1 MPEEEIEIG
10 KKRKRDMKVRGIL
23 YIVFMVCLMAGCQDD
38 FEEGFSGE
46 GGMTEGMVTFRFGVE
61 NAAEIYTRS
70 NAEAEEAIE
79 NVLLVVTDE
88 NDVITKR
95 AYFESLTGG
104 NSVRMY
110 LSGDDAT
117 VYAFCNLP
125 EEQTEYDDDGNPISV
140 EGVKSELLDEDKTT
154 TLQDLQAIVL
164 TIETEDGANA
174 SSGFVMSGYYAP
186 LKDASSNF
194 SETYTI
200 EVARLAAKL
209 EFTINFLPEN
219 ADDEFVVTGLYMFNI
234 PTGSMLLP
242 ADDQTDDWNPSTKD
256 YVNSTTITEPL
267 YFESTAVQY
276 SSHQDEEGKGY
287 RIDYEQ
293 TGEKGYKATFYQFEN
308 RKGAVYN
315 EGEKDAT
322 KPCKPWTETKD
333 GWSVTDTYVQNG
345 EEQSVKKDWSNLSSL
360 VEQTEGLVDGG
371 YYTDLYQEYRQINK
385 RVLANCFDWVGDGYS
400 YDPKPTETGF
410 PNASYL
416 AIKGVYTDET
426 GASEVTY
433 YVYLGSDNFADF
445 NVKRNHHYYYKVR
458 IYAADRYDTRVFAEP
473 QGNLAIYYDNAIL
486 DAHFNVLQ
494 TLLYSQTNWTARVED
509 PDKTPWLEISTSPS
523 YKPRKAGDTNP
534 KSDVAQFSLSGGGG
548 LNYIY
553 VHTDEFIPKINSPRE
568 NPWYATTP
576 DLGDGDRVNMGVKT
590 RKGKI
595 VIESATAEPVYI
607 NVEQYAAQMVIL
619 YIKHDVN
626 NLMKEVR
633 DTFYIEQVMEKKN
646 MAWGFEKYW
655 SLDLDQLISKGQWDG
670 LKNTRELYHM
680 ALWGAESDVK
690 AYYPDGIPSDIA
702 LGYALGKNR
711 DRNGNG
717 KIDAEEIVWYLPAA
731 NELQAIYGH
740 TRPFDFNN
748 EDDFYMEYENAR
760 SVYLPYEFG
769 GPFHSSTPSAS
780 DAYGITSGFTYFVN
794 MYNGEK
800 SIGERS
806 RYYNVI
812 CARRHN
818 AWKGD
823 NDGEVNGDMD
833 VDDEW
838 GDGNEVVVPR

>member
-1 MPEEEIEIG
+1 
-10 KKRKRDMKVRGIL
+10 MKVRGIL

-70 NAEAEEAIE
+70 TTEAEEAIE
-79 NVLLVVTDE
+79 NVLLVVTDA
-88 NDVITKR
+88 DDKVTKK
-95 AYFESLTGG
+95 AYFESLNGG

-110 LSGDDAT
+110 LSAADET

-125 EEQTEYDDDGNPISV
+125 EETRTEIQTEIEDATDADPYTLAKLQ
-140 EGVKSELLDEDKTT
+140 EKSM
-154 TLQDLQAIVL
+154 
-164 TIETEDGANA
+164 TIQTEDGANP

-186 LKDASSNF
+186 LKDASGNF

-333 GWSVTDTYVQNG
+333 DWSVTDTYVQNG
-345 EEQSVKKDWSNLSSL
+345 KEQSVKKDWSNLSSL
-360 VEQTEGLVDGG
+360 VGQTEGLVDGG

-509 PDKTPWLEISTSPS
+509 PDETPWLEISTSPS

-553 VHTDEFIPKINSPRE
+553 VHTDEFIPKIENPQQ
-568 NPWYATTP
+568 NPWYTTP
-576 DLGDGDRVNMGVKT
+576 GYAGPGDRVHMGVKT

-595 VIESATAEPVYI
+595 VIESATAEPVYVD
-607 NVEQYAAQMVIL
+607 VEQYAAQMVVL

-680 ALWGAESDVK
+680 ALWDDESDVK

-740 TRPFDFNN
+740 TRPLDP
-748 EDDFYMEYENAR
+748 DDAGDFYMEWQNR
-760 SVYLPYEFG
+760 KTVYLPYEFG
-769 GPFHSSTPSAS
+769 GPFHSSTPSSS
-780 DAYGITSGFTYFVN
+780 DAYGITSGFSYFVN

-800 SIGERS
+800 EIGQRS

-823 NDGEVNGDMD
+823 HEGEVNGDID

>member
-23 YIVFMVCLMAGCQDD
+23 YIVFMVCLLAGCQDD

-70 NAEAEEAIE
+70 EATEAEEAIE
-79 NVLLVVTDE
+79 NVLLVVTDA
-88 NDVITKR
+88 DDKVTKN
-95 AYFESLTGG
+95 AYFESLNGG

-110 LSGDDAT
+110 LSAADET
-117 VYAFCNLP
+117 VYAFCNIPLDRTD
-125 EEQTEYDDDGNPISV
+125 ENNQPISV
-140 EGVKSELLDEDKTT
+140 KQALLDADNLTE
-154 TLQDLQAIVL
+154 LQAVSM
-164 TIETEDGANA
+164 TIETEDGANP

-186 LKDASSNF
+186 LKDASGNF

-209 EFTINFLPEN
+209 EFKVYFMP
-219 ADDEFVVTGLYMFNI
+219 DESTDKFAITGMYMYNI
-234 PTGSMLLP
+234 PKGSYLLGRGYEQVGEDEQELN
-242 ADDQTDDWNPSTKD
+242 AGDDYTTNTTDGYFNDDDTK
-256 YVNSTTITEPL
+256 
-267 YFESTAVQY
+267 A
-276 SSHQDEEGKGY
+276 GY
-287 RIDYEQ
+287 RIDYEPQ
-293 TGEKGYKATFYQFEN
+293 TDDGGKEYNYATFYQFEN
-308 RKGAVYN
+308 RRGAVYDDYN
-315 EGEKDAT
+315 GST
-322 KPCKPWTETKD
+322 GGNNWTGSRDWTLDD
-333 GWSVTDTYVQNG
+333 GNTTWND
-345 EEQSVKKDWSNLSSL
+345 LSSL
-360 VEQTEGLVDGG
+360 KGVSGGTDDKHYEGK
-371 YYTDLYQEYRQINK
+371 DLFMMYRQINK
-385 RVLANCFDWVGDGYS
+385 RMLAHYFERDQHYTD
-400 YDPKPTETGF
+400 TQTGF
-410 PNASYL
+410 PGASYL
-416 AIKGVYTDET
+416 VIEGVYQRVNAVEEYE
-426 GASEVTY
+426 ASKVRY
-433 YVYLGSDNFADF
+433 YVYLGKDNYADF
-445 NVKRNHHYYYKVR
+445 NVKRNHNYIYDIR
-458 IYAADRYDTRVFAEP
+458 IYTEDKYDTRVYSEA

-494 TLLYSQTNWTARVED
+494 TLLYSQTNWTARVVD
-509 PDKTPWLEISTSPS
+509 PDETPWLEISTSPS

-576 DLGDGDRVNMGVKT
+576 ILGDGDRVHMGVKT
-590 RKGKI
+590 RKGRI

-607 NVEQYAAQMVIL
+607 DVEQYAAQMVVL

-655 SLDLDQLISKGQWDG
+655 SLGLDQLISKGQWDG

-680 ALWGAESDVK
+680 ALWDDESDVK

-702 LGYALGKNR
+702 LGYAIGKNR

-748 EDDFYMEYENAR
+748 EDDFYMDYENAR

-769 GPFHSSTPSAS
+769 GPFHSSTPSSS
-780 DAYGITSGFTYFVN
+780 DAYGITSGFSYFVN

-800 SIGERS
+800 EIGQRS

-823 NDGEVNGDMD
+823 NDGEVNGDID

>member
-1 MPEEEIEIG
+1 
-10 KKRKRDMKVRGIL
+10 MKVRGIL
-23 YIVFMVCLMAGCQDD
+23 YILFMVCLMAGCQDD

-70 NAEAEEAIE
+70 ATEAEEAIE
-79 NVLLVVTDE
+79 NVLLVVTDASG
-88 NDVITKR
+88 NVVKN
-95 AYFESLTGG
+95 AYFESLSGG

-110 LSGDDAT
+110 LSAADET

-125 EEQTEYDDDGNPISV
+125 EETRTEIQTEIEDATDADPYTLAKLQ
-140 EGVKSELLDEDKTT
+140 EKSM
-154 TLQDLQAIVL
+154 
-164 TIETEDGANA
+164 TIQTEDGANP

-186 LKDASSNF
+186 LKDASGNF

-219 ADDEFVVTGLYMFNI
+219 TDDEFVVTGLYMFNI

-256 YVNSTTITEPL
+256 YVNSTTITDPL

-315 EGEKDAT
+315 EGEKDET

-333 GWSVTDTYVQNG
+333 DWSVTDTYVQNG
-345 EEQSVKKDWSNLSSL
+345 KEQSVKKDWSNLSSL
-360 VEQTEGLVDGG
+360 IGQKEGLVDVG
-371 YYTDLYQEYRQINK
+371 YYTDLYQKYRQINK
-385 RVLANCFDWVGDGYS
+385 RVLANCFDWQKSDLTGAPD
-400 YDPKPTETGF
+400 YDVPSDYKGF

-494 TLLYSQTNWTARVED
+494 TLLYSQTNWTARVVD

-553 VHTDEFIPKINSPRE
+553 VHTDEFIPKIENPQQ

-576 DLGDGDRVNMGVKT
+576 GLGPGDRVHMGVKT
-590 RKGKI
+590 RKGRI

-607 NVEQYAAQMVIL
+607 DVEQYAAQMVIL
-619 YIKHDVN
+619 HINYDIHT
-626 NLMKEVR
+626 MKEVL

-646 MAWGFEKYW
+646 MPWGFDNYW
-655 SLDLDQLISKGQWDG
+655 SYTTDDLIAAGQWDG
-670 LKNTRELYHM
+670 LANTRRLYDV
-680 ALWGAESDVK
+680 ALNGDGDKGVTPAPP
-690 AYYPDGIPSDIA
+690 AYEDGIPSDIA

-717 KIDAEEIVWYLPAA
+717 KIDYDEIVWYLPAV
-731 NELQAIYGH
+731 NEVQAIYGH
-740 TRPFDFNN
+740 TRPLDPD
-748 EDDFYMEYENAR
+748 EAGDFYMDWVNR
-760 SVYLPYEFG
+760 KTVYLPYEFG
-769 GPFHSSTPSAS
+769 GPFHTSSPSAG
-780 DAYGITSGFTYFVN
+780 DPNGITSGFTYFVN

-823 NDGEVNGDMD
+823 NDGEVNGDID

>member
-1 MPEEEIEIG
+1 
-10 KKRKRDMKVRGIL
+10 MKVRGIL
-23 YIVFMVCLMAGCQDD
+23 YILFMVCLMAGCQDD

-70 NAEAEEAIE
+70 VTEAEEAIE
-79 NVLLVVTDE
+79 NVLLVVMDANNE
-88 NDVITKR
+88 VTKN
-95 AYFESLTGG
+95 AYFESLSGG

-110 LSGDDAT
+110 LSAGTDKKI
-117 VYAFCNLP
+117 YAFCNIPLDRTD
-125 EEQTEYDDDGNPISV
+125 ENNNVISV
-140 EGVKSELLDEDKTT
+140 KQTLLDADNLTD
-154 TLQDLQAIVL
+154 LQDVSM

-174 SSGFVMSGYYAP
+174 SSGFVMSGDWDVPDSFTENA
-186 LKDASSNF
+186 
-194 SETYTI
+194 TYEI

-209 EFTINFLPEN
+209 EFKVYFMPDEET
-219 ADDEFVVTGLYMFNI
+219 DEFAITGMFMYNI
-234 PTGSMLLP
+234 PKGSLLLAQGYP
-242 ADDQTDDWNPSTKD
+242 DSQNAEAQELNAGTD
-256 YVNSTTITEPL
+256 YVKGTEGN
-267 YFESTAVQY
+267 YFNWGTEKN
-276 SSHQDEEGKGY
+276 DEAGY
-287 RIDYEQ
+287 RIDYEPQ
-293 TGEKGYKATFYQFEN
+293 TDGGGKEYNYATFYQFEN
-308 RKGAVYN
+308 RRGAVYDDYDSN
-315 EGEKDAT
+315 NGTCGENWTGPRDEATWTLDDGTTWNDLASLRGQKGANDDLHYSGKDLF
-322 KPCKPWTETKD
+322 E
-333 GWSVTDTYVQNG
+333 S
-345 EEQSVKKDWSNLSSL
+345 
-360 VEQTEGLVDGG
+360 
-371 YYTDLYQEYRQINK
+371 YRQINK
-385 RVLANCFDWVGDGYS
+385 RILAHCFDRKTAKGSAEYEADEAN
-400 YDPKPTETGF
+400 PGF
-410 PNASYL
+410 PGASYL
-416 AIKGVYTDET
+416 VIEGVYQRVNAVEEYE
-426 GASEVTY
+426 ASKVRY
-433 YVYLGSDNFADF
+433 YVYLGKDNYADF
-445 NVKRNHHYYYKVR
+445 NVKRNHNY
-458 IYAADRYDTRVFAEP
+458 IYDIKIYTEDKYDTRVYSEA
-473 QGNLAIYYDNAIL
+473 QGKLAIYYDNAIL

-494 TLLYSQTNWTARVED
+494 TLLYSQTNWTARVVD
-509 PDKTPWLEISTSPS
+509 PDETPWLEISTSPS

-576 DLGDGDRVNMGVKT
+576 ILGDGDRVHMGVKT

-595 VIESATAEPVYI
+595 VIESGTAEPVYI
-607 NVEQYAAQMVIL
+607 DVEQYAAQMVIL
-619 YIKHDVN
+619 HIRQDVN
-626 NLMKEVR
+626 NLLKEVL

-655 SLDLDQLISKGQWDG
+655 SLGLDQLISKGQWDG

-680 ALWGAESDVK
+680 ALWDDESDVK

-702 LGYALGKNR
+702 LGYAIGKNR

-740 TRPFDFNN
+740 TRPLDPD
-748 EDDFYMEYENAR
+748 EAGDFYMDWLNR
-760 SVYLPYEFG
+760 KTVYLPYEFG
-769 GPFHSSTPSAS
+769 GPFHSSTPSSS
-780 DAYGITSGFTYFVN
+780 DAYGITSGFSYFVN

-800 SIGERS
+800 EIGQRS

>member
-1 MPEEEIEIG
+1 
-10 KKRKRDMKVRGIL
+10 MKVRGIL
-23 YIVFMVCLMAGCQDD
+23 YILFMVCLMAGCQDD

-70 NAEAEEAIE
+70 YATDAEEAIE
-79 NVLLVVTDE
+79 NVLLVVTDASG
-88 NDVITKR
+88 NVVKN
-95 AYFESLTGG
+95 AYFESLSGG

-110 LSGDDAT
+110 LSAGTDEKI
-117 VYAFCNLP
+117 YAFCNIPLDRTD
-125 EEQTEYDDDGNPISV
+125 ENNQPISV
-140 EGVKSELLDEDKTT
+140 KQALLDADNLTE
-154 TLQDLQAIVL
+154 LQAVSM

-174 SSGFVMSGYYAP
+174 SSGFVMSGDWDVP
-186 LKDASSNF
+186 ASFDENA
-194 SETYTI
+194 TYEI

-209 EFTINFLPEN
+209 EFKVYFMPDEEK
-219 ADDEFVVTGLYMFNI
+219 DEFAITGMFMYNI
-234 PTGSMLLP
+234 PKGSLLLAQGYP
-242 ADDQTDDWNPSTKD
+242 DSQNAEAQELNAGTD
-256 YVNSTTITEPL
+256 YVKGAEGNYFNWGTEKN
-267 YFESTAVQY
+267 
-276 SSHQDEEGKGY
+276 DEAGY
-287 RIDYEQ
+287 RIDYEPQ
-293 TGEKGYKATFYQFEN
+293 TDGNDEYNYATFYQFEN
-308 RKGAVYN
+308 RRGAVYDDYN
-315 EGEKDAT
+315 ESTHDGGGN
-322 KPCKPWTETKD
+322 WTGSRDWTLDD
-333 GWSVTDTYVQNG
+333 GITTWND
-345 EEQSVKKDWSNLSSL
+345 LSSL
-360 VEQTEGLVDGG
+360 RGVTGG
-371 YYTDLYQEYRQINK
+371 TDDKHYNGKDLFMMYRQINK
-385 RVLANCFDWVGDGYS
+385 RMLAHYFERDQQNYS
-400 YDPKPTETGF
+400 DTHIGF
-410 PNASYL
+410 PGASYL
-416 AIKGVYTDET
+416 VIEGVYQRENAVREYE
-426 GASEVTY
+426 ASKVRY
-433 YVYLGSDNFADF
+433 YVYLGKDNYADF
-445 NVKRNHHYYYKVR
+445 NVKRNHNY
-458 IYAADRYDTRVFAEP
+458 IYEIKIYTEDQYDTRVYSKDA
-473 QGNLAIYYDNAIL
+473 GNLAIYYDNAIL

-494 TLLYSQTNWTARVED
+494 TLLYSQTNWTARVVD
-509 PDKTPWLEISTSPS
+509 PDETPWLEISTSPS

-534 KSDVAQFSLSGGGG
+534 KSDVAQFSLSGSGG

-553 VHTDEFIPKINSPRE
+553 VHTDEFIPKIENPQQ

-590 RKGKI
+590 RKGRI

-607 NVEQYAAQMVIL
+607 DVEQYAAQMVIL

-626 NLMKEVR
+626 NLMKEVL

-702 LGYALGKNR
+702 LGYVLGKNR

-748 EDDFYMEYENAR
+748 EDDFYMDYVNAR

-769 GPFHSSTPSAS
+769 GPFHSSTPSSS
-780 DAYGITSGFTYFVN
+780 DAYGITSGFSYFVN

-800 SIGERS
+800 EIGQRS

-833 VDDEW
+833 VDNEW

>member
-23 YIVFMVCLMAGCQDD
+23 YIVFMVCLLAGCQDD

-70 NAEAEEAIE
+70 EATEAEEAIE
-79 NVLLVVTDE
+79 NVLLVVTDA
-88 NDVITKR
+88 DDKVTKN
-95 AYFESLTGG
+95 AYFESLNGG

-110 LSGDDAT
+110 LSAADET
-117 VYAFCNLP
+117 VYAFCNIPLDRTD
-125 EEQTEYDDDGNPISV
+125 ENNQPISV
-140 EGVKSELLDEDKTT
+140 KQALLDADNLTE
-154 TLQDLQAIVL
+154 LQAVSM
-164 TIETEDGANA
+164 TIETEDGANP

-186 LKDASSNF
+186 LKDASGNF

-209 EFTINFLPEN
+209 EFKVYFMP
-219 ADDEFVVTGLYMFNI
+219 DESTDKFAITGMYMYNI
-234 PTGSMLLP
+234 PKGSYLLGRGYEQVGEDEQELN
-242 ADDQTDDWNPSTKD
+242 AGDDYTTNTTDGYFNDDDTK
-256 YVNSTTITEPL
+256 
-267 YFESTAVQY
+267 A
-276 SSHQDEEGKGY
+276 GY
-287 RIDYEQ
+287 RIDYEPQ
-293 TGEKGYKATFYQFEN
+293 TDDGGKEYNYATFYQFEN
-308 RKGAVYN
+308 RRGAVYDDYN
-315 EGEKDAT
+315 GST
-322 KPCKPWTETKD
+322 GGNNWTGSRDWTLDD
-333 GWSVTDTYVQNG
+333 GNTTWND
-345 EEQSVKKDWSNLSSL
+345 LSSL
-360 VEQTEGLVDGG
+360 KGVSGGTDDKHYEGK
-371 YYTDLYQEYRQINK
+371 DLFMMYRQINK
-385 RVLANCFDWVGDGYS
+385 RMLAHYFERDQHYTD
-400 YDPKPTETGF
+400 TQTGF
-410 PNASYL
+410 PGASYL
-416 AIKGVYTDET
+416 VIEGVYQRVNAVEEYE
-426 GASEVTY
+426 ASKVRY
-433 YVYLGSDNFADF
+433 YVYLGKDNYADF
-445 NVKRNHHYYYKVR
+445 NVKRNHNYIYDIR
-458 IYAADRYDTRVFAEP
+458 IYTEDKYDTRVYSEA

-494 TLLYSQTNWTARVED
+494 TLLYSQTNWTARVVD
-509 PDKTPWLEISTSPS
+509 PDETPWLEISTSPS

-576 DLGDGDRVNMGVKT
+576 ILGDGDRVHMGVKT
-590 RKGKI
+590 RKGRI

-607 NVEQYAAQMVIL
+607 DVEQYAAQMVVL

-655 SLDLDQLISKGQWDG
+655 SLGLDQLISKGQWNG

-680 ALWGAESDVK
+680 ALWDDESDVK

-702 LGYALGKNR
+702 LGYAIGKNR

-748 EDDFYMEYENAR
+748 EDDFYMDYENAR

-769 GPFHSSTPSAS
+769 GPFHSSTPSSS
-780 DAYGITSGFTYFVN
+780 DAYGITSGFSYFVN

-800 SIGERS
+800 EIGQRS

-823 NDGEVNGDMD
+823 NDGEVNGDID

>member
-1 MPEEEIEIG
+1 
-10 KKRKRDMKVRGIL
+10 MKVRGIL

-823 NDGEVNGDMD
+823 NDGEVNGDID

>member
-23 YIVFMVCLMAGCQDD
+23 YILFMVCLMAGCQDD

-70 NAEAEEAIE
+70 GETEAEEAIE
-79 NVLLVVTDE
+79 NVLLVVTDASD
-88 NDVITKR
+88 NILKR
-95 AYFESLTGG
+95 AYFESLTGD

-174 SSGFVMSGYYAP
+174 SSGFVMSGSAP
-186 LKDASSNF
+186 LKESGDF
-194 SETYTI
+194 QEIYTI

-209 EFTINFLPEN
+209 EFKVYFMPDEET
-219 ADDEFVVTGLYMFNI
+219 DEFAITGMFMYNI
-234 PTGSMLLP
+234 PKGSYLLGHGYEQQV
-242 ADDQTDDWNPSTKD
+242 AEDEQELNAGDDYTDAG
-256 YVNSTTITEPL
+256 
-267 YFESTAVQY
+267 YFNDDDA
-276 SSHQDEEGKGY
+276 KAGY
-287 RIDYEQ
+287 RIDYEPQ
-293 TGEKGYKATFYQFEN
+293 TDDSRKEYNYATFYQFEN
-308 RKGAVYN
+308 RRGAVYDDYN
-315 EGEKDAT
+315 NGTGGEN
-322 KPCKPWTETKD
+322 WTGSRDWTLDD
-333 GWSVTDTYVQNG
+333 GTTTWND
-345 EEQSVKKDWSNLSSL
+345 LSSL
-360 VEQTEGLVDGG
+360 RGVTGG
-371 YYTDLYQEYRQINK
+371 TDDKHYNGKDLFMMYRQINK
-385 RVLANCFDWVGDGYS
+385 RMLAHYFDRTSADGKDKYNANES
-400 YDPKPTETGF
+400 NPGF
-410 PNASYL
+410 PGASYL
-416 AIKGVYTDET
+416 VIEGVYQRVNAVEEYE
-426 GASEVTY
+426 ASKVRY
-433 YVYLGSDNFADF
+433 YVYLGKDNYADF
-445 NVKRNHHYYYKVR
+445 NVKRNHNY
-458 IYAADRYDTRVFAEP
+458 IYDIKIYTEDKYDTRVYSEA

-494 TLLYSQTNWTARVED
+494 TLLYSQTNWTARVVD

-568 NPWYATTP
+568 NPWYATKP
-576 DLGDGDRVNMGVKT
+576 DLGGGDRVNMGVKT

-595 VIESATAEPVYI
+595 VIESGTAEPVYI
-607 NVEQYAAQMVIL
+607 DVEQYAAQMVVLHIRQ
-619 YIKHDVN
+619 DVN
-626 NLMKEVR
+626 NLLKEVL

-655 SLDLDQLISKGQWDG
+655 SLGLDQLISKGQWDG

-680 ALWGAESDVK
+680 ALWDDESDVK

-702 LGYALGKNR
+702 LGYAIGKNR

-748 EDDFYMEYENAR
+748 EDDFYMDYENAR

-769 GPFHSSTPSAS
+769 GPFHSSTPSSS
-780 DAYGITSGFTYFVN
+780 DAYGITSGFSYFVN

-800 SIGERS
+800 EIGQRS

-823 NDGEVNGDMD
+823 HEGEVNGDID
-833 VDDEW
+833 VDNEW

>member
-1 MPEEEIEIG
+1 
-10 KKRKRDMKVRGIL
+10 MKVRGIL
-23 YIVFMVCLMAGCQDD
+23 YILFMVCLMAGCQDD

-70 NAEAEEAIE
+70 NATAEEAIE
-79 NVLLVVTDE
+79 NVLLVVMDASNT
-88 NDVITKR
+88 VTKN
-95 AYFESLTGG
+95 AYFESLSGG

-110 LSGDDAT
+110 LSAADET
-117 VYAFCNLP
+117 VYAFCNIPLDRTD
-125 EEQTEYDDDGNPISV
+125 ENNQPISV
-140 EGVKSELLDEDKTT
+140 KQALLDADNLTE
-154 TLQDLQAIVL
+154 LQAVSM

-174 SSGFVMSGYYAP
+174 SSGFVMSGDWDVPDSFAEN
-186 LKDASSNF
+186 A
-194 SETYTI
+194 TYEI

-209 EFTINFLPEN
+209 QFKVYFMPDEETDVFAITGMFMYNIPKGSYLLGHGYEQV
-219 ADDEFVVTGLYMFNI
+219 ADDEQELNAGDDYTTAGYFNN
-234 PTGSMLLP
+234 
-242 ADDQTDDWNPSTKD
+242 DDTK
-256 YVNSTTITEPL
+256 
-267 YFESTAVQY
+267 A
-276 SSHQDEEGKGY
+276 GY
-287 RIDYEQ
+287 RIDYEPQ
-293 TGEKGYKATFYQFEN
+293 TDNNGKEYNYATFYQFEN
-308 RKGAVYN
+308 RRGAVFDDYDSN
-315 EGEKDAT
+315 SGTGGENWTGPRDEAT
-322 KPCKPWTETKD
+322 WTLDD
-333 GWSVTDTYVQNG
+333 GTTTWND
-345 EEQSVKKDWSNLSSL
+345 LSSL
-360 VEQTEGLVDGG
+360 RGVTGGTDDKHYEGK
-371 YYTDLYQEYRQINK
+371 DLFMMYRQINK
-385 RVLANCFDWVGDGYS
+385 RMLAHYFDRTSAEGKEEYNANES
-400 YDPKPTETGF
+400 NPGF
-410 PNASYL
+410 PGASYL
-416 AIKGVYTDET
+416 VIEGVYQRVNAVEKYE
-426 GASEVTY
+426 ASKVRY
-433 YVYLGSDNFADF
+433 YVYLGKDNYADF
-445 NVKRNHHYYYKVR
+445 NVKRNHNY
-458 IYAADRYDTRVFAEP
+458 IYDIKIYTEDKYDTRVYSEV
-473 QGNLAIYYDNAIL
+473 QGKLAIYYDNAIL

-494 TLLYSQTNWTARVED
+494 TLLYSQTNWTARVVD
-509 PDKTPWLEISTSPS
+509 PDETPWLEISTSPS

-576 DLGDGDRVNMGVKT
+576 NLGGGDRVHMGVKT
-590 RKGKI
+590 RKGQI
-595 VIESATAEPVYI
+595 VIESGTAEPVYI
-607 NVEQYAAQMVIL
+607 DVEQYAAQMVIL
-619 YIKHDVN
+619 HIEQDVN
-626 NLMKEVR
+626 NLMKEVL

-655 SLDLDQLISKGQWDG
+655 SLGLDQLISKGQWDG

-680 ALWGAESDVK
+680 ALWDDESDVK
-690 AYYPDGIPSDIA
+690 ACYPDGIPSDIA
-702 LGYALGKNR
+702 LGYAIGKNR

-748 EDDFYMEYENAR
+748 EDDFYMDYVNAR

-780 DAYGITSGFTYFVN
+780 DAYGITSGFSYFVN

-800 SIGERS
+800 EIGQRS

-823 NDGEVNGDMD
+823 NNGEVNGDMD

>member
-1 MPEEEIEIG
+1 
-10 KKRKRDMKVRGIL
+10 MKVRGIL
-23 YIVFMVCLMAGCQDD
+23 YILFMVCLMAGCQDD

-70 NAEAEEAIE
+70 GETEAEEAIE
-79 NVLLVVTDE
+79 NVLLVVTDASD
-88 NDVITKR
+88 NILKR
-95 AYFESLTGG
+95 AYFESLTGD

-174 SSGFVMSGYYAP
+174 SSGFVMSGSAP
-186 LKDASSNF
+186 LKESGDF
-194 SETYTI
+194 QEIYTI

-209 EFTINFLPEN
+209 EFKVYFMPDEET
-219 ADDEFVVTGLYMFNI
+219 DEFAITGMFMYNI
-234 PTGSMLLP
+234 PKGSYLLGHGYEQQV
-242 ADDQTDDWNPSTKD
+242 AEDEQELNAGDDYTDAG
-256 YVNSTTITEPL
+256 
-267 YFESTAVQY
+267 YFNDDDA
-276 SSHQDEEGKGY
+276 KAGY
-287 RIDYEQ
+287 RIDYEPQ
-293 TGEKGYKATFYQFEN
+293 TDDSRKEYNYATFYQFEN
-308 RKGAVYN
+308 RRGAVYDDYN
-315 EGEKDAT
+315 NGTGGEN
-322 KPCKPWTETKD
+322 WTGSRDWTLDD
-333 GWSVTDTYVQNG
+333 GTTTWND
-345 EEQSVKKDWSNLSSL
+345 LSSL
-360 VEQTEGLVDGG
+360 RGVTGG
-371 YYTDLYQEYRQINK
+371 TDDKHYNGKDLFMMYRQINK
-385 RVLANCFDWVGDGYS
+385 RMLAHYFDRTSADGKDKYNANES
-400 YDPKPTETGF
+400 NPGF
-410 PNASYL
+410 PGASYL
-416 AIKGVYTDET
+416 VIEGVYQRVNAVGEYE
-426 GASEVTY
+426 ASKVRY
-433 YVYLGSDNFADF
+433 YVYLGKDNYADF
-445 NVKRNHHYYYKVR
+445 NVKRNHNY
-458 IYAADRYDTRVFAEP
+458 IYDIKIYTEDKYDTRVYSEA

-494 TLLYSQTNWTARVED
+494 TLLYSQTNWTARVVD
-509 PDKTPWLEISTSPS
+509 PDETPWLEISTSPS

-534 KSDVAQFSLSGGGG
+534 KSDVAQFSLSGDGG

-576 DLGDGDRVNMGVKT
+576 NLGGGDRVHMGVKT
-590 RKGKI
+590 RKGQI
-595 VIESATAEPVYI
+595 VIESGTAEPVYI
-607 NVEQYAAQMVIL
+607 DVEQYAAQMVIL
-619 YIKHDVN
+619 HIEQDVN
-626 NLMKEVR
+626 NLMKEVL

-655 SLDLDQLISKGQWDG
+655 SLGLDQLISKGQWDG

-680 ALWGAESDVK
+680 ALWDDESDVK

-748 EDDFYMEYENAR
+748 EDDFYMDYENAR

-780 DAYGITSGFTYFVN
+780 DAYGITSGFSYFVN

-800 SIGERS
+800 EIGQRS

-823 NDGEVNGDMD
+823 HEGEVNGDID

>member
-1 MPEEEIEIG
+1 
-10 KKRKRDMKVRGIL
+10 MKVRGIL
-23 YIVFMVCLMAGCQDD
+23 YILFMVCLMAGCQDD

-70 NAEAEEAIE
+70 GETEAEEAIE
-79 NVLLVVTDE
+79 NVLLVVTDASD
-88 NDVITKR
+88 NILKR
-95 AYFESLTGG
+95 AYFESLTGD

-174 SSGFVMSGYYAP
+174 SSGFVMSGSAP
-186 LKDASSNF
+186 LKESGDF
-194 SETYTI
+194 QEIYTI

-209 EFTINFLPEN
+209 EFKVYFMPDEET
-219 ADDEFVVTGLYMFNI
+219 DEFAITGMFMYNI
-234 PTGSMLLP
+234 PKGSYLLGHGYEQQV
-242 ADDQTDDWNPSTKD
+242 AEDEQELNAGDDYTDAG
-256 YVNSTTITEPL
+256 
-267 YFESTAVQY
+267 YFNDDDA
-276 SSHQDEEGKGY
+276 KAGY
-287 RIDYEQ
+287 RIDYEPQ
-293 TGEKGYKATFYQFEN
+293 TDDSRKEYNYATFYQFEN
-308 RKGAVYN
+308 RRGAVYDDYDSN
-315 EGEKDAT
+315 SGTGGEN
-322 KPCKPWTETKD
+322 WTGSRDWTLDD
-333 GWSVTDTYVQNG
+333 GTTTWND
-345 EEQSVKKDWSNLSSL
+345 LSSL
-360 VEQTEGLVDGG
+360 RGVTGGTDDKHYEGK
-371 YYTDLYQEYRQINK
+371 DLFMMYRQINK
-385 RVLANCFDWVGDGYS
+385 RMLAHYFDRTNQGYT
-400 YDPKPTETGF
+400 DTHIGF
-410 PNASYL
+410 PGASYL
-416 AIKGVYTDET
+416 VIEGVYQRVNAVGKYE
-426 GASEVTY
+426 ASKVRY
-433 YVYLGSDNFADF
+433 YVYLGKDNYADF
-445 NVKRNHHYYYKVR
+445 NVKRNHNY
-458 IYAADRYDTRVFAEP
+458 IYDIKIYTEDKYDTRVYSEA

-494 TLLYSQTNWTARVED
+494 TLLYSQTNWTARVVD

-568 NPWYATTP
+568 NPWYATKP
-576 DLGDGDRVNMGVKT
+576 DLGGGDRVNMGVKT

-595 VIESATAEPVYI
+595 VIESGTAEPVYI
-607 NVEQYAAQMVIL
+607 DVEQYAAQMVIL
-619 YIKHDVN
+619 HIRQDVN
-626 NLMKEVR
+626 NLLKEVL

-655 SLDLDQLISKGQWDG
+655 SLGLDQLISKGQWDG

-680 ALWGAESDVK
+680 ALWDDESDVK

-702 LGYALGKNR
+702 LGYAIGKNR

-748 EDDFYMEYENAR
+748 EDDFYMDYENAR

-780 DAYGITSGFTYFVN
+780 DAYGITSGFSYFVN

-800 SIGERS
+800 EIGQRS

-823 NDGEVNGDMD
+823 HEGEVNGDID
-833 VDDEW
+833 VDNEW

>member
-1 MPEEEIEIG
+1 
-10 KKRKRDMKVRGIL
+10 MKVRGIL

>member
-1 MPEEEIEIG
+1 
-10 KKRKRDMKVRGIL
+10 MKVRGIL

-70 NAEAEEAIE
+70 NATAEEAIE
-79 NVLLVVTDE
+79 NVLLVVMDASG
-88 NDVITKR
+88 NILKR
-95 AYFESLTGG
+95 AYFESLTGD

-125 EEQTEYDDDGNPISV
+125 VEQMEYEDDGTPVTV
-140 EGVKSELLDEDKTT
+140 EGVKSKLLDETNTT
-154 TLQDLQAIVL
+154 TLQDLREIAL

-174 SSGFVMSGYYAP
+174 SSGFVMSGSAP
-186 LKDASSNF
+186 LKENGDF
-194 SETYTI
+194 QETYTI

-209 EFTINFLPEN
+209 EFKVYFMPDEET
-219 ADDEFVVTGLYMFNI
+219 DEFAITGMFMYNI
-234 PTGSMLLP
+234 PKGSYLLGHGYEQVGKDEQELN
-242 ADDQTDDWNPSTKD
+242 AGDDYTAGGYFNDDDTK
-256 YVNSTTITEPL
+256 
-267 YFESTAVQY
+267 A
-276 SSHQDEEGKGY
+276 GY
-287 RIDYEQ
+287 RIDYEPQ
-293 TGEKGYKATFYQFEN
+293 TDDGKEYNYATFYQFEN
-308 RKGAVYN
+308 RRGAVYDDYN
-315 EGEKDAT
+315 GST
-322 KPCKPWTETKD
+322 GGNNWTGSRDWTLDD
-333 GWSVTDTYVQNG
+333 GITTWND
-345 EEQSVKKDWSNLSSL
+345 LSSL
-360 VEQTEGLVDGG
+360 MGVTGGTDDKHYEGK
-371 YYTDLYQEYRQINK
+371 DLFMMYRQINK
-385 RVLANCFDWVGDGYS
+385 RMLAHYFERDQQNYS
-400 YDPKPTETGF
+400 DTHIGF
-410 PNASYL
+410 PGASYL
-416 AIKGVYTDET
+416 VIEGVYQRVNAVEEYE
-426 GASEVTY
+426 ASKVRY
-433 YVYLGSDNFADF
+433 YVYLGKDNYADF
-445 NVKRNHHYYYKVR
+445 NVKRNHNY
-458 IYAADRYDTRVFAEP
+458 IYEIKIYTEDKYDTRVYSEA
-473 QGNLAIYYDNAIL
+473 QGKLAIYYDNAIL

-494 TLLYSQTNWTARVED
+494 TLLYSQTNWTARVVD

-780 DAYGITSGFTYFVN
+780 DAYGITSGFSYFVN

-800 SIGERS
+800 
-806 RYYNVI
+806 
-812 CARRHN
+812 
-818 AWKGD
+818 
-823 NDGEVNGDMD
+823 
-833 VDDEW
+833 
-838 GDGNEVVVPR
+838 

>member
-1 MPEEEIEIG
+1 
-10 KKRKRDMKVRGIL
+10 MKVRGIL
-23 YIVFMVCLMAGCQDD
+23 YILFMVCLMAGCQDD

-70 NAEAEEAIE
+70 NATDAEEAIE
-79 NVLLVVTDE
+79 NVLLVVTDASG
-88 NDVITKR
+88 NVVKN
-95 AYFESLTGG
+95 AYFESLSGG

-110 LSGDDAT
+110 LSAGTDEKI
-117 VYAFCNLP
+117 YAFCNIPLDRTD
-125 EEQTEYDDDGNPISV
+125 ENNQPISV
-140 EGVKSELLDEDKTT
+140 KQALLDADNLTE
-154 TLQDLQAIVL
+154 LQAVSM

-174 SSGFVMSGYYAP
+174 SSGFVMSGDWDVP
-186 LKDASSNF
+186 ASFDENA
-194 SETYTI
+194 TYEI

-209 EFTINFLPEN
+209 EFKVYFMPDEEK
-219 ADDEFVVTGLYMFNI
+219 DEFAITGMFMYNI
-234 PTGSMLLP
+234 PKGSYLLGHGYEQVGKDEQELN
-242 ADDQTDDWNPSTKD
+242 AGDDYTAGGYFNDDDTK
-256 YVNSTTITEPL
+256 
-267 YFESTAVQY
+267 A
-276 SSHQDEEGKGY
+276 GY
-287 RIDYEQ
+287 RIDYEPQ
-293 TGEKGYKATFYQFEN
+293 TDDGKEYNYATFYQFEN
-308 RKGAVYN
+308 RRGAVYDDYDSN
-315 EGEKDAT
+315 NGTGGENWTGPRDEATWTLDDGTTWNDLASLRGQKGANDDLHYSGKDLF
-322 KPCKPWTETKD
+322 E
-333 GWSVTDTYVQNG
+333 S
-345 EEQSVKKDWSNLSSL
+345 
-360 VEQTEGLVDGG
+360 
-371 YYTDLYQEYRQINK
+371 YRQINK
-385 RVLANCFDWVGDGYS
+385 RILAHCFDRKTAKGSAEYEADEAN
-400 YDPKPTETGF
+400 PGF
-410 PNASYL
+410 PGASYL
-416 AIKGVYTDET
+416 VIEGVYQRENAV
-426 GASEVTY
+426 GKYEASKVRY
-433 YVYLGSDNFADF
+433 YVYLGKDNYADF
-445 NVKRNHHYYYKVR
+445 NVKRNHNY
-458 IYAADRYDTRVFAEP
+458 IYEIKIYTEDKYDTRVYSEA

-494 TLLYSQTNWTARVED
+494 TLLYSQTNWTARVVD
-509 PDKTPWLEISTSPS
+509 PDDTPWLEISTSPS

-534 KSDVAQFSLSGGGG
+534 DSDVAQFSLSGGGG

-553 VHTDEFIPKINSPRE
+553 VHTDEFIPKIENPQQ

-576 DLGDGDRVNMGVKT
+576 DLGLGDRVHMGVKT

-607 NVEQYAAQMVIL
+607 DVEQYAAQMVIL
-619 YIKHDVN
+619 HIRQDVN
-626 NLMKEVR
+626 NLLKEVL

-655 SLDLDQLISKGQWDG
+655 SLGLDQLISKGQWDG

-680 ALWGAESDVK
+680 ALWDDESDVK

-702 LGYALGKNR
+702 LGYAIGKNR

-748 EDDFYMEYENAR
+748 EDDFYMDYENAR

-769 GPFHSSTPSAS
+769 GPFHSSTPSSS
-780 DAYGITSGFTYFVN
+780 DAYGITSGFSYFVN

-800 SIGERS
+800 EIGQRS

-823 NDGEVNGDMD
+823 HEGEVNGDID

>member
-1 MPEEEIEIG
+1 
-10 KKRKRDMKVRGIL
+10 MKVRGIL
-23 YIVFMVCLMAGCQDD
+23 YILFMVCLMAGCQDD

-70 NAEAEEAIE
+70 EATDAEEAIE
-79 NVLLVVTDE
+79 NVLLVVTDASG
-88 NDVITKR
+88 NILKR

-125 EEQTEYDDDGNPISV
+125 VEQTEYDDDGKPI
-140 EGVKSELLDEDKTT
+140 EGEGGVKSKLLDETNTT
-154 TLQDLQAIVL
+154 TLQDMQAIAL

-174 SSGFVMSGYYAP
+174 SSGFVMSGSAP
-186 LKDASSNF
+186 LKESGDF
-194 SETYTI
+194 QETYTI

-209 EFTINFLPEN
+209 EFKVYFMPDEET
-219 ADDEFVVTGLYMFNI
+219 DEFAITGMFMYNI
-234 PTGSMLLP
+234 PKGSYLLGHGYEQQV
-242 ADDQTDDWNPSTKD
+242 AEDEQELNAGDDYTDAG
-256 YVNSTTITEPL
+256 
-267 YFESTAVQY
+267 YFNDDDA
-276 SSHQDEEGKGY
+276 KAGY
-287 RIDYEQ
+287 RIDYEPQ
-293 TGEKGYKATFYQFEN
+293 TDTNEKEYNYATFYQFEN
-308 RKGAVYN
+308 RRGAVYDDYN
-315 EGEKDAT
+315 NGTGGEN
-322 KPCKPWTETKD
+322 WTGSRDWTLDD
-333 GWSVTDTYVQNG
+333 GTTTWND
-345 EEQSVKKDWSNLSSL
+345 LSSL
-360 VEQTEGLVDGG
+360 RGVTGG
-371 YYTDLYQEYRQINK
+371 TDDKHYNGKDLFMMYRQINK
-385 RVLANCFDWVGDGYS
+385 RMLAHYFDRTSADGKDKYNANES
-400 YDPKPTETGF
+400 NPGF
-410 PNASYL
+410 PGASYL
-416 AIKGVYTDET
+416 VIEGVYQRVNAVGEYE
-426 GASEVTY
+426 ASKVRY
-433 YVYLGSDNFADF
+433 YVYLGKDNYADF
-445 NVKRNHHYYYKVR
+445 NVKRNHNY
-458 IYAADRYDTRVFAEP
+458 IYDIKIYTEDKYDTRVYSEA
-473 QGNLAIYYDNAIL
+473 QGKLAIYYDNAIL

-494 TLLYSQTNWTARVED
+494 ALLYSQTNWTARVVD
-509 PDKTPWLEISTSPS
+509 PDETPWLEISTSPS

-534 KSDVAQFSLSGGGG
+534 KSDVAQFSLSGDGG

-553 VHTDEFIPKINSPRE
+553 VHTDEFIPKIENPQQ
-568 NPWYATTP
+568 NPWYITP
-576 DLGDGDRVNMGVKT
+576 DYAGLGDRVHMGVKT

-607 NVEQYAAQMVIL
+607 DVEQYAAQMVIL
-619 YIKHDVN
+619 HIRQDVN
-626 NLMKEVR
+626 NLLKEVL

-655 SLDLDQLISKGQWDG
+655 SLGLDQLISKGQWDG

-680 ALWGAESDVK
+680 ALWDDESDVK

-702 LGYALGKNR
+702 LGYAIGKNR

-740 TRPFDFNN
+740 TRPFDPD
-748 EDDFYMEYENAR
+748 EAGDFYMDWLNR
-760 SVYLPYEFG
+760 KTVYLPYEFG
-769 GPFHSSTPSAS
+769 GPFHSSTPSSS
-780 DAYGITSGFTYFVN
+780 DAYGITSGFSYFVN

-800 SIGERS
+800 EIGQRS

-823 NDGEVNGDMD
+823 NDGEVNGDID

>member
-1 MPEEEIEIG
+1 
-10 KKRKRDMKVRGIL
+10 MKVRGIL
-23 YIVFMVCLMAGCQDD
+23 YILFMVCLMAGCQDD

-70 NAEAEEAIE
+70 EATEAEEAIE
-79 NVLLVVTDE
+79 NVLLVVTDA
-88 NDVITKR
+88 DDKVTKN
-95 AYFESLTGG
+95 AYFESLSGG

-110 LSGDDAT
+110 LSAGTDEKI
-117 VYAFCNLP
+117 YAFCNIPLDRTD
-125 EEQTEYDDDGNPISV
+125 ENNTVISV
-140 EGVKSELLDEDKTT
+140 KQALLDADDLTA
-154 TLQDLQAIVL
+154 LQAVSM

-174 SSGFVMSGYYAP
+174 SSGFVMSGDWDVP
-186 LKDASSNF
+186 DSFTENI
-194 SETYTI
+194 TYEI

-333 GWSVTDTYVQNG
+333 DWSVTDTYVQNG

-360 VEQTEGLVDGG
+360 IGQTDGLVDVG
-371 YYTDLYQEYRQINK
+371 YYTDLYQKYRQINK

-433 YVYLGSDNFADF
+433 YVYLGSDNIADF

-473 QGNLAIYYDNAIL
+473 QGKLAIYYDNAIL

-509 PDKTPWLEISTSPS
+509 PDETPWLEISTSPS

-576 DLGDGDRVNMGVKT
+576 ILGDGDRVHMGVKT
-590 RKGKI
+590 RKGRI

-607 NVEQYAAQMVIL
+607 DVEQYAAQMVVL
-619 YIKHDVN
+619 YIKQDVN
-626 NLMKEVR
+626 NLMKEVC

-680 ALWGAESDVK
+680 ALWDDESDVK

-717 KIDAEEIVWYLPAA
+717 KIDYDEIVWYLPAA
-731 NELQAIYGH
+731 NEVQAIYGH
-740 TRPFDFNN
+740 TRPLDPD
-748 EDDFYMEYENAR
+748 EAGDFYMDWVNR
-760 SVYLPYEFG
+760 KTVYLPYEFG
-769 GPFHSSTPSAS
+769 GPFHTSSPSAG
-780 DAYGITSGFTYFVN
+780 DPNGITSGFTYFVN

-823 NDGEVNGDMD
+823 NDGEVNGDID

>member
-1 MPEEEIEIG
+1 
-10 KKRKRDMKVRGIL
+10 MKVRGIL

-70 NAEAEEAIE
+70 GETEAEEAIE
-79 NVLLVVTDE
+79 NVLLVVTDASG
-88 NDVITKR
+88 NVVKN
-95 AYFESLTGG
+95 AYFESLSGG

-110 LSGDDAT
+110 LSAADET

-125 EEQTEYDDDGNPISV
+125 EETRTEIQTEIEDATDADPYTLAKLQ
-140 EGVKSELLDEDKTT
+140 EKSM
-154 TLQDLQAIVL
+154 
-164 TIETEDGANA
+164 TIQTEDGANP

-186 LKDASSNF
+186 LKDASGNF

-219 ADDEFVVTGLYMFNI
+219 TDDEFVVTGLYMFNI

-256 YVNSTTITEPL
+256 YVNSTTITDPL

-315 EGEKDAT
+315 EGEKDET

-333 GWSVTDTYVQNG
+333 DWSVTDTYVQNG
-345 EEQSVKKDWSNLSSL
+345 KEQSVKKDWSNLSSL
-360 VEQTEGLVDGG
+360 IGQKEGLVDVG
-371 YYTDLYQEYRQINK
+371 YYTDLYQKYRQINK
-385 RVLANCFDWVGDGYS
+385 RVLANCFDWQKSDLTGAPD
-400 YDPKPTETGF
+400 YDVPSDYKGF

-494 TLLYSQTNWTARVED
+494 TLLYSQTNWTARVVD

-553 VHTDEFIPKINSPRE
+553 VHTDEFIPKIENPQQ

-576 DLGDGDRVNMGVKT
+576 GLGPGDRVHMGVKT
-590 RKGKI
+590 RKGRI

-607 NVEQYAAQMVIL
+607 DVEQYAAQMVIL
-619 YIKHDVN
+619 HINYDIHT
-626 NLMKEVR
+626 MKEVL

-646 MAWGFEKYW
+646 MPWGFDNYW
-655 SLDLDQLISKGQWDG
+655 SYTTDDLIAAGQWDG
-670 LKNTRELYHM
+670 LANTRRLYDV
-680 ALWGAESDVK
+680 ALNGDGDKGVTPAPP
-690 AYYPDGIPSDIA
+690 AYEDGIPSDIA

-717 KIDAEEIVWYLPAA
+717 KIDYDEIVWYLPAV
-731 NELQAIYGH
+731 NEVQAIYGH
-740 TRPFDFNN
+740 TRPLDPD
-748 EDDFYMEYENAR
+748 EAGDFYMDWVNR
-760 SVYLPYEFG
+760 KTVYLPYEFG
-769 GPFHSSTPSAS
+769 GPFHTSSPSAG
-780 DAYGITSGFTYFVN
+780 DPNGITSGFTYFVN

-823 NDGEVNGDMD
+823 NDGEVNGDID

>member
-1 MPEEEIEIG
+1 
-10 KKRKRDMKVRGIL
+10 
-23 YIVFMVCLMAGCQDD
+23 MAGCQDD

-70 NAEAEEAIE
+70 GETEAEEAIE
-79 NVLLVVTDE
+79 NVLLVVTDASD
-88 NDVITKR
+88 NILKR
-95 AYFESLTGG
+95 AYFESLTGD

-174 SSGFVMSGYYAP
+174 SSGFVMSGSAP
-186 LKDASSNF
+186 LKESGDF
-194 SETYTI
+194 QEIYTI

-209 EFTINFLPEN
+209 EFKVYFMPDEET
-219 ADDEFVVTGLYMFNI
+219 DEFAITGMFMYNI
-234 PTGSMLLP
+234 PKGSYLLGHGYEQQV
-242 ADDQTDDWNPSTKD
+242 AEDEQELNAGDDYTDAG
-256 YVNSTTITEPL
+256 
-267 YFESTAVQY
+267 YFNDDDA
-276 SSHQDEEGKGY
+276 KAGY
-287 RIDYEQ
+287 RIDYEPQ
-293 TGEKGYKATFYQFEN
+293 TDDSRKEYNYATFYQFEN
-308 RKGAVYN
+308 RRGAVYDDYN
-315 EGEKDAT
+315 NGTGGEN
-322 KPCKPWTETKD
+322 WTGSRDWTLDD
-333 GWSVTDTYVQNG
+333 GTTTWND
-345 EEQSVKKDWSNLSSL
+345 LSSL
-360 VEQTEGLVDGG
+360 RGVTGGTDDKHYEGK
-371 YYTDLYQEYRQINK
+371 DLFMMYRQINK
-385 RVLANCFDWVGDGYS
+385 RMLAHYFDRTNQGYT
-400 YDPKPTETGF
+400 DTHIGF
-410 PNASYL
+410 PGASYL
-416 AIKGVYTDET
+416 VIEGVYQRVNAVGKYE
-426 GASEVTY
+426 ASKVRY
-433 YVYLGSDNFADF
+433 YVYLGKDNYADF
-445 NVKRNHHYYYKVR
+445 NVKRNHNY
-458 IYAADRYDTRVFAEP
+458 IYDIKIYTEDKYDTRVYSEA

-494 TLLYSQTNWTARVED
+494 TLLYSQTNWTARVVD

-568 NPWYATTP
+568 NPWYATKP
-576 DLGDGDRVNMGVKT
+576 DLGGGDRVNMGVKT

-595 VIESATAEPVYI
+595 VIESGTAEPVYI
-607 NVEQYAAQMVIL
+607 DVEQYAAQMVIL
-619 YIKHDVN
+619 HIRQDVN
-626 NLMKEVR
+626 NLLKEVL

-655 SLDLDQLISKGQWDG
+655 SLGLDQLISKGQWDG

-680 ALWGAESDVK
+680 ALWDDESDVK

-702 LGYALGKNR
+702 LGYAIGKNR

-748 EDDFYMEYENAR
+748 EDDFYMDYENAR

-780 DAYGITSGFTYFVN
+780 DAYGITSGFSYFVN

-800 SIGERS
+800 EIGQRS

-823 NDGEVNGDMD
+823 HEGEVNGDID
-833 VDDEW
+833 VDNEW

>member
-1 MPEEEIEIG
+1 
-10 KKRKRDMKVRGIL
+10 MKVRGIL
-23 YIVFMVCLMAGCQDD
+23 YILFMVCLMAGCQDD

-70 NAEAEEAIE
+70 EATEAEEAIE
-79 NVLLVVTDE
+79 NVLLVVMDASD
-88 NDVITKR
+88 NILKR
-95 AYFESLTGG
+95 AYFESLTGD

-110 LSGDDAT
+110 LSGEDAT

-125 EEQTEYDDDGNPISV
+125 VEQMEYEDDGTPVTV
-140 EGVKSELLDEDKTT
+140 EGVKSKLLDETNTT
-154 TLQDLQAIVL
+154 TLQDLREIAL

-174 SSGFVMSGYYAP
+174 SSGFVMSGSAP
-186 LKDASSNF
+186 LKENGDF
-194 SETYTI
+194 QETYTI
-200 EVARLAAKL
+200 EVTRLAAKL
-209 EFTINFLPEN
+209 EFKVYFMPDEET
-219 ADDEFVVTGLYMFNI
+219 DEFAITGMFMYNI
-234 PTGSMLLP
+234 PKGSYLLGHGYEQVGKDEQELN
-242 ADDQTDDWNPSTKD
+242 AGDDYTAGGYFNDDDTK
-256 YVNSTTITEPL
+256 
-267 YFESTAVQY
+267 A
-276 SSHQDEEGKGY
+276 GY
-287 RIDYEQ
+287 RIDYEPQ
-293 TGEKGYKATFYQFEN
+293 TDDGKEYNYATFYQFEN
-308 RKGAVYN
+308 RRGAVYDDYN
-315 EGEKDAT
+315 GST
-322 KPCKPWTETKD
+322 GGNNWTGSRDWTLDD
-333 GWSVTDTYVQNG
+333 GITTWND
-345 EEQSVKKDWSNLSSL
+345 LSSL
-360 VEQTEGLVDGG
+360 MGVTGGTDDKHYEGK
-371 YYTDLYQEYRQINK
+371 DLFMMYRQINK
-385 RVLANCFDWVGDGYS
+385 RMLAHYFERDQQNYS
-400 YDPKPTETGF
+400 DTHIGF
-410 PNASYL
+410 PGASYL
-416 AIKGVYTDET
+416 VIEGVYQRVNAVEEYE
-426 GASEVTY
+426 ASKVRY
-433 YVYLGSDNFADF
+433 YVYLGKDNYADF
-445 NVKRNHHYYYKVR
+445 NVKRNHNY
-458 IYAADRYDTRVFAEP
+458 IYEIKIYTEDKYDTRVYSEV
-473 QGNLAIYYDNAIL
+473 QGKLAIYYDNAIL

-494 TLLYSQTNWTARVED
+494 TLLYSQTNWTARVVD
-509 PDKTPWLEISTSPS
+509 PDETPWLEISTSPS

-576 DLGDGDRVNMGVKT
+576 NLGGGDRVHMGVKT
-590 RKGKI
+590 RKGQI
-595 VIESATAEPVYI
+595 VIESGTAEPVYI
-607 NVEQYAAQMVIL
+607 DVEQYAAQMVIL
-619 YIKHDVN
+619 HIEQDVN
-626 NLMKEVR
+626 NLMKEVL

-655 SLDLDQLISKGQWDG
+655 SLGLDQLISKGQWDG

-680 ALWGAESDVK
+680 ALWDDESDVK
-690 AYYPDGIPSDIA
+690 ACYPDGIPSDIA
-702 LGYALGKNR
+702 LGYAIGKNR

-748 EDDFYMEYENAR
+748 EDDFYMDYVNAR

-780 DAYGITSGFTYFVN
+780 DAYGITSGFSYFVN

-800 SIGERS
+800 EIGQRS

-823 NDGEVNGDMD
+823 NNGEVNGDMD

>member
-1 MPEEEIEIG
+1 
-10 KKRKRDMKVRGIL
+10 MKVRGIL

-70 NAEAEEAIE
+70 GETEAEEAIE
-79 NVLLVVTDE
+79 NVLLVVTDA
-88 NDVITKR
+88 NNVITKR
-95 AYFESLTGG
+95 AYFESLTGD

-125 EEQTEYDDDGNPISV
+125 EEQIEYDDDGKPIKG
-140 EGVKSELLDEDKTT
+140 EGGVKSKLLDEANTT
-154 TLQDLQAIVL
+154 TLQNLQAIAL

-174 SSGFVMSGYYAP
+174 SSGFVMSG
-186 LKDASSNF
+186 DASLKESGDF
-194 SETYTI
+194 SEEYTI

-209 EFTINFLPEN
+209 EFKVYFMP
-219 ADDEFVVTGLYMFNI
+219 DESTDKFAITGMYMYNI
-234 PTGSMLLP
+234 PKGSYLLGRGYEQVGEDEQELN
-242 ADDQTDDWNPSTKD
+242 AGDDYTTNTTDGYFNDDDTK
-256 YVNSTTITEPL
+256 
-267 YFESTAVQY
+267 A
-276 SSHQDEEGKGY
+276 GY
-287 RIDYEQ
+287 RIDYEPQ
-293 TGEKGYKATFYQFEN
+293 TDDGGKEYNYATFYQFEN
-308 RKGAVYN
+308 RRGAVYDDYN
-315 EGEKDAT
+315 GST
-322 KPCKPWTETKD
+322 GGNNWTGSRDWTLDD
-333 GWSVTDTYVQNG
+333 GNTTWND
-345 EEQSVKKDWSNLSSL
+345 LSSL
-360 VEQTEGLVDGG
+360 KGVSGGTDDKHYEGK
-371 YYTDLYQEYRQINK
+371 DLFMMYRQINK
-385 RVLANCFDWVGDGYS
+385 RMLAHYFERDQHYTD
-400 YDPKPTETGF
+400 TQTGF
-410 PNASYL
+410 PGASYL
-416 AIKGVYTDET
+416 VIEGVYQRVNAVEEYE
-426 GASEVTY
+426 ASKVRY
-433 YVYLGSDNFADF
+433 YVYLGKDNYADF
-445 NVKRNHHYYYKVR
+445 NVKRNHNYIYDIR
-458 IYAADRYDTRVFAEP
+458 IYTEDKYDTRVYSEA

-494 TLLYSQTNWTARVED
+494 TLLYSQTNWTARVVD
-509 PDKTPWLEISTSPS
+509 PDETPWLEISTSPS

-568 NPWYATTP
+568 NPWYATKP
-576 DLGDGDRVNMGVKT
+576 DLGGGDRVNMGVKT
-590 RKGKI
+590 RKGRI

-607 NVEQYAAQMVIL
+607 DVEQYAAQMVVLHIRQ
-619 YIKHDVN
+619 DVN
-626 NLMKEVR
+626 NLLKEVL

-655 SLDLDQLISKGQWDG
+655 SLGLDQLISKGQWDG

-680 ALWGAESDVK
+680 ALWDDESDVK

-702 LGYALGKNR
+702 LGYAIGKNR

-748 EDDFYMEYENAR
+748 EDDFYMDYENAR

-769 GPFHSSTPSAS
+769 GPFHSSTPSSS
-780 DAYGITSGFTYFVN
+780 DAYGITSGFSYFVN

-800 SIGERS
+800 EIGQRS

-823 NDGEVNGDMD
+823 HEGEVNGDID

>member
-1 MPEEEIEIG
+1 
-10 KKRKRDMKVRGIL
+10 MKVRGIL

-70 NAEAEEAIE
+70 EATDAEEAIE
-79 NVLLVVTDE
+79 NVLLVVTDA
-88 NDVITKR
+88 DDKVTKN
-95 AYFESLTGG
+95 AYFESLNGG

-110 LSGDDAT
+110 LSADTDKKI
-117 VYAFCNLP
+117 YAFCNIPLDRTD
-125 EEQTEYDDDGNPISV
+125 ENNNVISV
-140 EGVKSELLDEDKTT
+140 KQALLDADNLTE
-154 TLQDLQAIVL
+154 LQAVSM
-164 TIETEDGANA
+164 TIETEDGANP
-174 SSGFVMSGYYAP
+174 SSGFVMSG
-186 LKDASSNF
+186 K
-194 SETYTI
+194 ETLTRGTDGSFPADGYT
-200 EVARLAAKL
+200 VYVYRLAAKL
-209 EFTINFLPEN
+209 QFRVYFDPIY
-219 ADDEFVVTGLYMFNI
+219 DERDKFVVTGMYLYNI
-234 PTGSMLLP
+234 PKGSYLLEHE
-242 ADDQTDDWNPSTKD
+242 QTASNGGAKEQFLDAGED
-256 YVNSTTITEPL
+256 YVSAYDGTNGDDYYFNFSNEKNASGSTDGTTEG
-267 YFESTAVQY
+267 S
-276 SSHQDEEGKGY
+276 GY
-287 RIDYEQ
+287 RIDYEIKPNTN
-293 TGEKGYKATFYQFEN
+293 TGVSNASEYYEAMFYQFEN
-308 RKGAVYN
+308 RRGAVYDDYKD
-315 EGEKDAT
+315 EKNGDN
-322 KPCKPWTETKD
+322 WTGAHDEWLLDNGETKWND
-333 GWSVTDTYVQNG
+333 LASLRGITGSADDKPF
-345 EEQSVKKDWSNLSSL
+345 EED
-360 VEQTEGLVDGG
+360 
-371 YYTDLYQEYRQINK
+371 DLFEKYRQINK
-385 RVLANCFDWVGDGYS
+385 RMLAHYFERDQHYTDTH
-400 YDPKPTETGF
+400 KGF
-410 PNASYL
+410 PGASYL
-416 AIKGVYTDET
+416 VIEGVYQTINAVGNYE
-426 GASEVTY
+426 ASNVRY
-433 YVYLGSDNFADF
+433 YVYLGSDNYADF
-445 NVKRNHHYYYKVR
+445 NVRRNHNY
-458 IYAADRYDTRVFAEP
+458 IYEIKIYTEEKYDTRVYSKDA
-473 QGNLAIYYDNAIL
+473 GNLAIYYDNAIL

-494 TLLYSQTNWTARVED
+494 TLLYSQTNWTARVVD

-553 VHTDEFIPKINSPRE
+553 VHTDEFIPKIENPQQ
-568 NPWYATTP
+568 NPWYITP
-576 DLGDGDRVNMGVKT
+576 DYAGLGDRVHMGVKT

-607 NVEQYAAQMVIL
+607 DVEQYAAQMVIL
-619 YIKHDVN
+619 HIRQDVN
-626 NLMKEVR
+626 NLLKEVL

-655 SLDLDQLISKGQWDG
+655 SLGLDQLISKGQWDG

-680 ALWGAESDVK
+680 ALWDDESDVK

-702 LGYALGKNR
+702 LGYAIGKNR

-740 TRPFDFNN
+740 TRPFDPD
-748 EDDFYMEYENAR
+748 EAGDFYMDWLNR
-760 SVYLPYEFG
+760 KTVYLPYEFG
-769 GPFHSSTPSAS
+769 GPFHSSTPSSS
-780 DAYGITSGFTYFVN
+780 DAYGITSGFSYFVN

-800 SIGERS
+800 EIGQRS

-823 NDGEVNGDMD
+823 NDGEVNGDID

>member
-1 MPEEEIEIG
+1 
-10 KKRKRDMKVRGIL
+10 MKVRGIL
-23 YIVFMVCLMAGCQDD
+23 YILFMVCLMAGCQDD

-70 NAEAEEAIE
+70 EATEAEEAIE
-79 NVLLVVTDE
+79 NVLLVVTDASG
-88 NDVITKR
+88 NILKR
-95 AYFESLTGG
+95 AYFESLTGD

-110 LSGDDAT
+110 LSGEDAT

-125 EEQTEYDDDGNPISV
+125 VEQMEYEDDGTPVTV
-140 EGVKSELLDEDKTT
+140 EGVKSKLLDETNTT
-154 TLQDLQAIVL
+154 TLQDLREIAL

-174 SSGFVMSGYYAP
+174 SSGFVMSGSAP
-186 LKDASSNF
+186 LKENVDF
-194 SETYTI
+194 QETYTI

-209 EFTINFLPEN
+209 EFTIDFLPEN

-234 PTGSMLLP
+234 PTGSMLLL

-256 YVNSTTITEPL
+256 YVNSTTITDPL

-315 EGEKDAT
+315 EGEKDET

-333 GWSVTDTYVQNG
+333 DWSVTDTYVQNG
-345 EEQSVKKDWSNLSSL
+345 KEQSVKKDWSNLSSL
-360 VEQTEGLVDGG
+360 IGQKEGLVDGG

-385 RVLANCFDWVGDGYS
+385 RVLANCFDWQKSDLTGAPD
-400 YDPKPTETGF
+400 YDVPSDYKGF

-473 QGNLAIYYDNAIL
+473 QGKLAIYYDNAIL

-494 TLLYSQTNWTARVED
+494 TLLYSQTNWTARVVD
-509 PDKTPWLEISTSPS
+509 PDDTPWLEISTSPS

-534 KSDVAQFSLSGGGG
+534 DSDVAQFSLSGDGG

-576 DLGDGDRVNMGVKT
+576 DLGDGDRVHMGVKT

-607 NVEQYAAQMVIL
+607 DVEQYAAQMVIL
-619 YIKHDVN
+619 HIEQDVN
-626 NLMKEVR
+626 NLMKEVL

-655 SLDLDQLISKGQWDG
+655 SLGLDQLISKGQWDG

-680 ALWGAESDVK
+680 ALWDDESDVK
-690 AYYPDGIPSDIA
+690 ACYPDGIPSDIA
-702 LGYALGKNR
+702 LGYAIGKNR

-748 EDDFYMEYENAR
+748 EDDYYMDYVNAR

-780 DAYGITSGFTYFVN
+780 DAYGITSGFSYFVN

-800 SIGERS
+800 EIGQRS

-823 NDGEVNGDMD
+823 NDGEVNGDID
-833 VDDEW
+833 VDNEW

>member
-1 MPEEEIEIG
+1 
-10 KKRKRDMKVRGIL
+10 MKVRGIL

-70 NAEAEEAIE
+70 TTEAEEAIE
-79 NVLLVVTDE
+79 NVLLVVTDA
-88 NDVITKR
+88 DDKVTKK
-95 AYFESLTGG
+95 AYFESLNGG

-110 LSGDDAT
+110 LSAADET

-125 EEQTEYDDDGNPISV
+125 EETRTEIQTEIEDATDADPYTLAKLQ
-140 EGVKSELLDEDKTT
+140 EKSM
-154 TLQDLQAIVL
+154 
-164 TIETEDGANA
+164 TIQTEDGANP

-186 LKDASSNF
+186 LKDASGNF

-333 GWSVTDTYVQNG
+333 DWSVTDTYVQNG
-345 EEQSVKKDWSNLSSL
+345 KEQSVKKDWSNLSSL
-360 VEQTEGLVDGG
+360 VGQTEGLVDGG

-494 TLLYSQTNWTARVED
+494 TLLYSQTNWTARVVD
-509 PDKTPWLEISTSPS
+509 PDETPWLEISTSPS

-568 NPWYATTP
+568 NPWYATKP
-576 DLGDGDRVNMGVKT
+576 DLGGGDRVNMGVKT

-595 VIESATAEPVYI
+595 VIESGTAEPVYI
-607 NVEQYAAQMVIL
+607 DVEQYAAQMVIL
-619 YIKHDVN
+619 HIRQDVN
-626 NLMKEVR
+626 NLLKEVL

-655 SLDLDQLISKGQWDG
+655 SLGLDQLISKGQWDG

-680 ALWGAESDVK
+680 ALWDDESDVK
-690 AYYPDGIPSDIA
+690 AYYPDGILSDIA
-702 LGYALGKNR
+702 LGYAIGKNR

-748 EDDFYMEYENAR
+748 EDDFYMDYENAR

-769 GPFHSSTPSAS
+769 GPFHSSTPSSS
-780 DAYGITSGFTYFVN
+780 DAYGIMSGFSYFVN

-800 SIGERS
+800 EIGQRS

-823 NDGEVNGDMD
+823 HEGEVNGDID

>member
-1 MPEEEIEIG
+1 
-10 KKRKRDMKVRGIL
+10 MKVRGIL
-23 YIVFMVCLMAGCQDD
+23 YILFMVCLMAGCQDD

-70 NAEAEEAIE
+70 DATEAEEAIE
-79 NVLLVVTDE
+79 NVLLVVMDASNT
-88 NDVITKR
+88 VTKN
-95 AYFESLTGG
+95 AYFESLSGG

-110 LSGDDAT
+110 LSAADET
-117 VYAFCNLP
+117 VYAFCNIPLDRTD
-125 EEQTEYDDDGNPISV
+125 ENNQPISV
-140 EGVKSELLDEDKTT
+140 KQALLNADNLTE
-154 TLQDLQAIVL
+154 LQAVSM
-164 TIETEDGANA
+164 TIETEDGANP

-186 LKDASSNF
+186 LKDASGNF

-219 ADDEFVVTGLYMFNI
+219 TDDEFVVTGLYMFNI

-242 ADDQTDDWNPSTKD
+242 ADDQTDDWIPSTKD

-333 GWSVTDTYVQNG
+333 DWSVTDTYVQNG
-345 EEQSVKKDWSNLSSL
+345 KKQSVKKDWSNLSSL
-360 VEQTEGLVDGG
+360 IGQKEGLVDGGYG

-385 RVLANCFDWVGDGYS
+385 RVLANCFDWQKSDLTGAPD
-400 YDPKPTETGF
+400 YDVPSDYKGF

-473 QGNLAIYYDNAIL
+473 QGKLAIYYDNAIL

-509 PDKTPWLEISTSPS
+509 PDETPWLEISTSPS

-553 VHTDEFIPKINSPRE
+553 VHTDEFIPKIENPQQ
-568 NPWYATTP
+568 NPWYTTP
-576 DLGDGDRVNMGVKT
+576 GYAGPGDRVHMGVKT

-619 YIKHDVN
+619 YIKQDVN

-780 DAYGITSGFTYFVN
+780 DAYGITSGFSYFVN

-800 SIGERS
+800 EIGQRS

-823 NDGEVNGDMD
+823 HEGEVNGDID

>member
-1 MPEEEIEIG
+1 
-10 KKRKRDMKVRGIL
+10 MKVRGIL
-23 YIVFMVCLMAGCQDD
+23 YIVFMVCLLAGCQDD

-70 NAEAEEAIE
+70 EATEAEEAIE
-79 NVLLVVTDE
+79 NVLLVVTDA
-88 NDVITKR
+88 DGKVTKN
-95 AYFESLTGG
+95 AYFESLSGG

-110 LSGDDAT
+110 LSAGTDKKI
-117 VYAFCNLP
+117 YAFCNIPLDRTD
-125 EEQTEYDDDGNPISV
+125 ENNNLISV
-140 EGVKSELLDEDKTT
+140 KQALLDADNLTA
-154 TLQDLQAIVL
+154 LQAVSM

-174 SSGFVMSGYYAP
+174 SSGFVMSGDWDVP
-186 LKDASSNF
+186 DSFTENI
-194 SETYTI
+194 TYEI

-219 ADDEFVVTGLYMFNI
+219 AEDEFVVTGLYMFNI

-256 YVNSTTITEPL
+256 YVNSTTITDPL
-267 YFESTAVQY
+267 YFENTAVEY

-293 TGEKGYKATFYQFEN
+293 TGENGYKATFYQFEN

-315 EGEKDAT
+315 KGENA
-322 KPCKPWTETKD
+322 CAPWTETKD
-333 GWSVTDTYVQNG
+333 DWSVTDIYEQNG

-360 VEQTEGLVDGG
+360 VGQTEGLVDGG

-473 QGNLAIYYDNAIL
+473 QGKLAIYYDNAIL

-494 TLLYSQTNWTARVED
+494 TLLYSQTNWTARVVD

-576 DLGDGDRVNMGVKT
+576 DLGGGDRVNMGVKT
-590 RKGKI
+590 RKGQI
-595 VIESATAEPVYI
+595 VIESGTAEPVYI
-607 NVEQYAAQMVIL
+607 DVEQYAAQMVIL
-619 YIKHDVN
+619 HIRQDVN
-626 NLMKEVR
+626 NLLKEVL

-655 SLDLDQLISKGQWDG
+655 SLGLDQLISKGQWDG

-680 ALWGAESDVK
+680 ALWDDESDVK
-690 AYYPDGIPSDIA
+690 ACYPDGIPSDIA
-702 LGYALGKNR
+702 LGYAIGKNR

-748 EDDFYMEYENAR
+748 EDDFYMDYENAR

-769 GPFHSSTPSAS
+769 GPFHSSTPSSS
-780 DAYGITSGFTYFVN
+780 DAYGITSGFSYFVN

-800 SIGERS
+800 EIGQRS

-823 NDGEVNGDMD
+823 NDGEVNGDID

>member
-1 MPEEEIEIG
+1 MFRVPEEEIEIG

-23 YIVFMVCLMAGCQDD
+23 YILFMVCLMAGCQDD

-70 NAEAEEAIE
+70 NATAEEAIE
-79 NVLLVVTDE
+79 NVLLVVMDASNT
-88 NDVITKR
+88 VTKN
-95 AYFESLTGG
+95 AYFESLSGG

-125 EEQTEYDDDGNPISV
+125 VEQTEYDDDGKPI
-140 EGVKSELLDEDKTT
+140 EGEGGVKSKLLDETNTT
-154 TLQDLQAIVL
+154 TLQDMQAIAL

-174 SSGFVMSGYYAP
+174 SSGFVMSGSAP
-186 LKDASSNF
+186 LKENGDF
-194 SETYTI
+194 QETYTI

-209 EFTINFLPEN
+209 EFKVYFMPDEET
-219 ADDEFVVTGLYMFNI
+219 DEFAITGMFMYNI
-234 PTGSMLLP
+234 PKGSYLLGHGYEQV
-242 ADDQTDDWNPSTKD
+242 ANDEQELNAGDDYTAGGYFNDDDTK
-256 YVNSTTITEPL
+256 
-267 YFESTAVQY
+267 A
-276 SSHQDEEGKGY
+276 GY
-287 RIDYEQ
+287 RIDYEPQ
-293 TGEKGYKATFYQFEN
+293 TDDSRKEYNYATFYQFEN
-308 RKGAVYN
+308 RRGAVYDDYN
-315 EGEKDAT
+315 GST
-322 KPCKPWTETKD
+322 GGNNWTGSRDWTLDD
-333 GWSVTDTYVQNG
+333 GITTWND
-345 EEQSVKKDWSNLSSL
+345 LSSL
-360 VEQTEGLVDGG
+360 RGVTGG
-371 YYTDLYQEYRQINK
+371 TDDKHYNGKDLFMMYRQINK
-385 RVLANCFDWVGDGYS
+385 RMLAHYFERDQQNYS
-400 YDPKPTETGF
+400 DTHIGF
-410 PNASYL
+410 PGASYL
-416 AIKGVYTDET
+416 VIEGVYQRVNAVGEYE
-426 GASEVTY
+426 ASKVRY
-433 YVYLGSDNFADF
+433 YVYLGKDNYADF
-445 NVKRNHHYYYKVR
+445 NVKRNHNY
-458 IYAADRYDTRVFAEP
+458 IYDIKIYTEDKYDTRVYSEA
-473 QGNLAIYYDNAIL
+473 QGKLAIYYDNAIL

-494 TLLYSQTNWTARVED
+494 TLLYSQTNWTARVVD

-534 KSDVAQFSLSGGGG
+534 DSDVAQFSLSGGGG

-576 DLGDGDRVNMGVKT
+576 DLGDGDRVHMGVKT
-590 RKGKI
+590 RKGQI
-595 VIESATAEPVYI
+595 VIESGTAEPVYI
-607 NVEQYAAQMVIL
+607 DVEQYAAQMVIL
-619 YIKHDVN
+619 HIRQDVN
-626 NLMKEVR
+626 NLLKEVL

-655 SLDLDQLISKGQWDG
+655 SLGLDQLISKGQWDG

-680 ALWGAESDVK
+680 ALWDDESDVK
-690 AYYPDGIPSDIA
+690 ACYPDGIPSDIA
-702 LGYALGKNR
+702 LGYAIGKNR

-748 EDDFYMEYENAR
+748 EDDFYMDYVNAR

-780 DAYGITSGFTYFVN
+780 DAYGITSGFSYFVN

-800 SIGERS
+800 EIGQRS

-823 NDGEVNGDMD
+823 NNGEVNGDID